1 MHDRASIDM
10 FKPLRFFSLF
20 EGNVLLNPDTLGKTY
35 EDIKTIIRIQTNL
48 LKNKSFTVGSL
59 HRFITNIVMLN
70 IIGLLLYQFYNRKTN
85 KNKKYSENIS
95 EYPIL

>member
-1 MHDRASIDM
+1 M

-48 LKNKSFTVGSL
+48 LKIKVL
-59 HRFITNIVMLN
+59 QLAVCIDL
-70 IIGLLLYQFYNRKTN
+70 
-85 KNKKYSENIS
+85 
-95 EYPIL
+95 

>member
-1 MHDRASIDM
+1 MHDRSSIDM

-48 LKNKSFTVGSL
+48 LKIKVL
-59 HRFITNIVMLN
+59 QLAVCIDL
-70 IIGLLLYQFYNRKTN
+70 
-85 KNKKYSENIS
+85 
-95 EYPIL
+95 